1 MALFHPA
8 HSEEAALAP
17 NLWLR
22 TRALEAWL
30 NDKARQGWSLAA
42 IDGTDALLRQDGGG
56 KRYRVVAHADAGLT
70 AFLER
75 CEAEG
80 WRLAGSGEDVYILED
95 AAGTAKEIEDGATE
109 AYVRRRCRRKA
120 LAWAGLAAFY
130 LLLYAIMRL
139 CGDGFDLM
147 RSGVLGGLFLL
158 VYPAMMLAAAA
169 ICLRRGAR
177 AIAGDV
183 RQNVL
188 RRWWQKNLVLRAAE
202 ICLTLVLGVVL
213 AVYPFPPAYPNA
225 PLPEA
230 EAPYTLENVY
240 GLEGEYSAY
249 ETDGSFFVPVQANYA
264 SSRETFLGRSRFLSV
279 EMAGCRWEWV
289 ARRVFDA
296 YAGEGETRPDLA
308 EALGVDALSLSV
320 FSAGGSLLPL
330 DVTIP
335 GETAEWLLAL
345 AGNTSY
351 PYALRLCYRDGLN
364 VVRIRA
370 EPYEDFAPGGAL
382 YEAVRTRSAT

>member
-1 MALFHPA
+1 MTGA
-8 HSEEAALAP
+8 HYETVALAP
-17 NLWLR
+17 DLWLR
-22 TRALEAWL
+22 APALEAWL
-30 NDKARQGWSLAA
+30 NDRARQGWSLAA
-42 IDGTDALLRQDGGG
+42 MEGTDALLKEDGGG
-56 KRYRVVAHADAGLT
+56 RRYRVLAHAEAGLA
-70 AFLER
+70 AFLEY
-75 CEAEG
+75 CETEG

-95 AAGTAKEIEDGATE
+95 AAGTAKEIEDESTE

-120 LAWAGLAAFY
+120 LTWVGLAAAC
-130 LLLYAIMRL
+130 LLLYVIVRL

-177 AIAGDV
+177 AIEGDV

-188 RRWWQKNLVLRAAE
+188 RRWWQKNLLLSAAW
-202 ICLTLVLGVVL
+202 IFLALVLSVVL
-213 AVYPFPPAYPNA
+213 AVHPLPPVYHNA

-230 EAPYTLENVY
+230 EAPYTIENVY

-264 SSRETFLGRSRFLSV
+264 SSRETFLGRTRLLSV

-296 YAGEGETRPDLA
+296 YTGDGETRPDLA

-320 FSAGGSLLPL
+320 FSAGDSLLPL
-330 DVTIP
+330 DVAIP
-335 GETAEWLLAL
+335 GETVEWLLAL
-345 AGNTSY
+345 AENTSY

-364 VVRIRA
+364 VVHIWA
-370 EPYEDFAPGGAL
+370 EPYEDLAPGSAL
-382 YEAVRTRSAT
+382 YEAVRTRSAI

>member
-42 IDGTDALLRQDGGG
+42 MDGTDALLRQDGGG

-177 AIAGDV
+177 AIEGDV

-188 RRWWQKNLVLRAAE
+188 RRWWQKNLLLSAAW
-202 ICLTLVLGVVL
+202 IFLALVQSVVL
-213 AVYPFPPAYPNA
+213 AVHPLPPVYHNA

-230 EAPYTLENVY
+230 EAPYTIENVY
-240 GLEGEYSAY
+240 GMEGEYSAN
-249 ETDGSFFVPVQANYA
+249 ETDGSFFVPVQADYA
-264 SSRETFLGRSRFLSV
+264 SSREAFLGRSRLLSV

-308 EALGVDALSLSV
+308 EALGVDALSLSAV
-320 FSAGGSLLPL
+320 SADGSLLPL
-330 DVTIP
+330 EAAISN
-335 GETAEWLLAL
+335 EAAEWLLAL

-351 PYALRLCYRDGLN
+351 PYALRLCYRDGLR
-364 VVRIRA
+364 VVNIWA

>member
-1 MALFHPA
+1 MTGA
-8 HSEEAALAP
+8 HYETIALAP
-17 NLWLR
+17 DLWLR
-22 TRALEAWL
+22 APALEAWL
-30 NDKARQGWSLAA
+30 NDRARQGWSLAGLE
-42 IDGTDALLRQDGGG
+42 GTDALLKEDGGG
-56 KRYRVVAHADAGLT
+56 RRYRVLAHADAGLA
-70 AFLER
+70 AFLEH
-75 CEAEG
+75 CETEG

-95 AAGTAKEIEDGATE
+95 AAGTAKEIEDESTE

-120 LAWAGLAAFY
+120 LTWVGLAAAC
-130 LLLYAIMRL
+130 LLLYVIVRL

-177 AIAGDV
+177 AIEGDV

-188 RRWWQKNLVLRAAE
+188 RRWWQKNLLLSAAW
-202 ICLTLVLGVVL
+202 IFLALVLSVVL
-213 AVYPFPPAYPNA
+213 AVHPLPPVYHNA
-225 PLPEA
+225 PLPEV
-230 EAPYTLENVY
+230 EAPYTIENVY

-264 SSRETFLGRSRFLSV
+264 SSRETFLGRTRLLSV

-296 YAGEGETRPDLA
+296 YTGDGETRPDLA

-320 FSAGGSLLPL
+320 FSAGDSLLPL
-330 DVTIP
+330 DVAIP
-335 GETAEWLLAL
+335 GETVEWLLAL
-345 AGNTSY
+345 AENTSY

-364 VVRIRA
+364 VVHIWA
-370 EPYEDFAPGGAL
+370 EPYEDLAPGSAL
-382 YEAVRTRSAT
+382 YEAVRTRSAI

>member
-1 MALFHPA
+1 MTGA
-8 HSEEAALAP
+8 HYGTVALAP
-17 NLWLR
+17 DLWLR
-22 TRALEAWL
+22 TPALEAWL
-30 NDKARQGWSLAA
+30 NDRARQGWSLAGLEGA
-42 IDGTDALLRQDGGG
+42 DALLKEDGGG
-56 KRYRVVAHADAGLT
+56 RRYRVLAHAEAELA
-70 AFLER
+70 AFLEH
-75 CEAEG
+75 CETEG

-95 AAGTAKEIEDGATE
+95 AAGTAKEIEDESTE

-120 LAWAGLAAFY
+120 LTWVGLAAAC
-130 LLLYAIMRL
+130 LLLYVIVRL
-139 CGDGFDLM
+139 CGDGFHLM
-147 RSGVLGGLFLL
+147 RGEGAGGLVCI
-158 VYPAMMLAAAA
+158 VYSAIALAAAA

-177 AIAGDV
+177 AIEGDV

-188 RRWWQKNLVLRAAE
+188 RRWWQKNLLLSAAW
-202 ICLTLVLGVVL
+202 IFLALVLSVVL

-264 SSRETFLGRSRFLSV
+264 SSRETFLGRTRLLSV

-296 YAGEGETRPDLA
+296 YTGDGETRPDLA

-320 FSAGGSLLPL
+320 FSAGDSLLPL
-330 DVTIP
+330 DVAIP
-335 GETAEWLLAL
+335 GETVEWLLAL
-345 AGNTSY
+345 AENTSY

-364 VVRIRA
+364 VVHIWA
-370 EPYEDFAPGGAL
+370 EPYEDLAPGGAL
-382 YEAVRTRSAT
+382 YEAVRTRSAI

>member
-42 IDGTDALLRQDGGG
+42 MDGTDALLRQDGGG

-147 RSGVLGGLFLL
+147 RSGVLGGLFFL

-177 AIAGDV
+177 AIEGDV

-188 RRWWQKNLVLRAAE
+188 RRWWQKNLLLSAAW
-202 ICLTLVLGVVL
+202 IFLALVQSVVL
-213 AVYPFPPAYPNA
+213 AVHPLPPVYHNA

-230 EAPYTLENVY
+230 EAPYTIENVY
-240 GLEGEYSAY
+240 GMEGEYSAN
-249 ETDGSFFVPVQANYA
+249 ETDGSFFVPGNVPWKDAPSVRGN
-264 SSRETFLGRSRFLSV
+264 GRL
-279 EMAGCRWEWV
+279 
-289 ARRVFDA
+289 
-296 YAGEGETRPDLA
+296 P
-308 EALGVDALSLSV
+308 LGV
-320 FSAGGSLLPL
+320 GGAAR
-330 DVTIP
+330 VR
-335 GETAEWLLAL
+335 
-345 AGNTSY
+345 
-351 PYALRLCYRDGLN
+351 RLCRRRRNAPRPCRGVGRGRALP
-364 VVRIRA
+364 VRCLCRRQSPA
-370 EPYEDFAPGGAL
+370 A
-382 YEAVRTRSAT
+382 RSGHFQ

>member
-1 MALFHPA
+1 MTGA
-8 HSEEAALAP
+8 HYETVALAP
-17 NLWLR
+17 DLWLR
-22 TRALEAWL
+22 APALEAWL
-30 NDKARQGWSLAA
+30 NDKARQGWSLAGLEGA
-42 IDGTDALLRQDGGG
+42 DALLKEDGGG
-56 KRYRVVAHADAGLT
+56 RRYRVLAHAEAELA
-70 AFLER
+70 AFLEH
-75 CEAEG
+75 CETEG

-95 AAGTAKEIEDGATE
+95 AAGTAKEIEDESTE

-120 LAWAGLAAFY
+120 LTWVGLAAAC
-130 LLLYAIMRL
+130 LLLYVIVRL

-177 AIAGDV
+177 AIEGDV

-188 RRWWQKNLVLRAAE
+188 RRWWQKNLLLSAAW
-202 ICLTLVLGVVL
+202 IFLALVLSVVL
-213 AVYPFPPAYPNA
+213 AVHPLPSVYHNA

-230 EAPYTLENVY
+230 EAPYTIENVY

-264 SSRETFLGRSRFLSV
+264 SSRETFLGRTRLLSV

-296 YAGEGETRPDLA
+296 YTGDGETRPDLA

-320 FSAGGSLLPL
+320 FSAGDSLLPL
-330 DVTIP
+330 DVAIP
-335 GETAEWLLAL
+335 GETVEWLLAL
-345 AGNTSY
+345 AENTSY

-364 VVRIRA
+364 VVHIWA
-370 EPYEDFAPGGAL
+370 EPYEDLAPGSAL
-382 YEAVRTRSAT
+382 YEAVRTRSAI

>member
-1 MALFHPA
+1 MALFHSA
-8 HSEEAALAP
+8 YSEEAALAP

-42 IDGTDALLRQDGGG
+42 MDGTDALLRQDGGG

-177 AIAGDV
+177 AIEGDV

-188 RRWWQKNLVLRAAE
+188 RRWWQKNLVLRAAG

-213 AVYPFPPAYPNA
+213 AVYPFPPTYPNA

-230 EAPYTLENVY
+230 EAPYTIENVY

-308 EALGVDALSLSV
+308 EALCVDALSLSAV
-320 FSAGGSLLPL
+320 SADGSLLPL
-330 DVTIP
+330 EAAISN
-335 GETAEWLLAL
+335 EAAEWLLAL

-351 PYALRLCYRDGLN
+351 PYALRLCYRDGLR
-364 VVRIRA
+364 VVSIWA

>member
-1 MALFHPA
+1 MTGA
-8 HSEEAALAP
+8 HYETVALAP
-17 NLWLR
+17 DLWLR
-22 TRALEAWL
+22 APALEAWL
-30 NDKARQGWSLAA
+30 NDRARQGWSLAGLE
-42 IDGTDALLRQDGGG
+42 GTDALLKEDGGG
-56 KRYRVVAHADAGLT
+56 RRYRVVAHAEARLA

-75 CEAEG
+75 CETEG

-95 AAGTAKEIEDGATE
+95 AAGTAKEIEDGTTE

-120 LAWAGLAAFY
+120 LTWAGLAAAC
-130 LLLYAIMRL
+130 LLLYVIVRL

-177 AIAGDV
+177 AIEGDV

-188 RRWWQKNLVLRAAE
+188 RRWWQKNLLLSAAW
-202 ICLTLVLGVVL
+202 IFLALVLSVVL
-213 AVYPFPPAYPNA
+213 AVHPLPPVYHNA

-264 SSRETFLGRSRFLSV
+264 SSRETFLGRSRFLS
-279 EMAGCRWEWV
+279 GV

-296 YAGEGETRPDLA
+296 YTGDGEARPDLA

-345 AGNTSY
+345 AENTSY

-364 VVRIRA
+364 VVHIWA
-370 EPYEDFAPGGAL
+370 EPYEDLAPGSAL
-382 YEAVRTRSAT
+382 YEAVRTRSAI

>member
-1 MALFHPA
+1 MTGA
-8 HSEEAALAP
+8 HYGTVALAP
-17 NLWLR
+17 DLWLR

-30 NDKARQGWSLAA
+30 NDRARQGWSLAGLE
-42 IDGTDALLRQDGGG
+42 GTDALLKEDGGG
-56 KRYRVVAHADAGLT
+56 RRYRVLAHAEAGLA
-70 AFLER
+70 AFLEH
-75 CEAEG
+75 CETEG

-95 AAGTAKEIEDGATE
+95 AAGTAKEIEDESTE

-120 LAWAGLAAFY
+120 LTWVGLAAAC
-130 LLLYAIMRL
+130 LLLYVIVRL

-177 AIAGDV
+177 AIEGDV

-188 RRWWQKNLVLRAAE
+188 RRWWQKNLLLSAAW
-202 ICLTLVLGVVL
+202 IFLALVLSVVL
-213 AVYPFPPAYPNA
+213 AVHPLPPVYHNA

-230 EAPYTLENVY
+230 EAPYTIENVY
-240 GLEGEYSAY
+240 GLEGEYRAY

-264 SSRETFLGRSRFLSV
+264 SSRETFLGRTRLLSV

-296 YAGEGETRPDLA
+296 YTGDGETRPDLA

-320 FSAGGSLLPL
+320 FSAGDSLLPL
-330 DVTIP
+330 DVAIP
-335 GETAEWLLAL
+335 GETVEWLLAL
-345 AGNTSY
+345 AENTSY

-364 VVRIRA
+364 VVHIWA
-370 EPYEDFAPGGAL
+370 EPYEDLAPGNAL
-382 YEAVRTRSAT
+382 YEAVRTRSAI

>member
-1 MALFHPA
+1 MTGA
-8 HSEEAALAP
+8 HYGTVALAP
-17 NLWLR
+17 DLWLR
-22 TRALEAWL
+22 APALEAWL
-30 NDKARQGWSLAA
+30 NDRARQGWSLAGLE
-42 IDGTDALLRQDGGG
+42 GTDAPLRQDGGG
-56 KRYRVVAHADAGLT
+56 RRFRVLAHADAGLA
-70 AFLER
+70 AFLEH
-75 CEAEG
+75 CETEG

-95 AAGTAKEIEDGATE
+95 AAGTAKEIEDESTE

-120 LAWAGLAAFY
+120 LTWVGLAAAC
-130 LLLYAIMRL
+130 LLLYVIVRL

-177 AIAGDV
+177 AIEGDV

-188 RRWWQKNLVLRAAE
+188 RRWWQKNLLLSAAW
-202 ICLTLVLGVVL
+202 IFLALVLSVVL
-213 AVYPFPPAYPNA
+213 AVHPLPPVYHNA

-230 EAPYTLENVY
+230 EAPYTIENVY
-240 GLEGEYSAY
+240 GLEGEYRAY

-264 SSRETFLGRSRFLSV
+264 SSRETFLGRTRLLSV

-296 YAGEGETRPDLA
+296 YTGDGETRPDLA
-308 EALGVDALSLSV
+308 EALGLDALSLSV
-320 FSAGGSLLPL
+320 FSAGDSLLPL
-330 DVTIP
+330 DVAIP
-335 GETAEWLLAL
+335 GETVEWLLAL
-345 AGNTSY
+345 AENTSY

-364 VVRIRA
+364 VVHIWA
-370 EPYEDFAPGGAL
+370 EPYEDLAPGNAL
-382 YEAVRTRSAT
+382 YEAVRTRSAI

>member
-42 IDGTDALLRQDGGG
+42 MDGTDALLRQDGGG

-147 RSGVLGGLFLL
+147 RSGVLGGLFFL

-177 AIAGDV
+177 AIEGDV

-188 RRWWQKNLVLRAAE
+188 RRWWQKNLVLRAAG

-213 AVYPFPPAYPNA
+213 AVYPFPPTYPNA

-230 EAPYTLENVY
+230 EAPYTIENVY
-240 GLEGEYSAY
+240 GLESEYSAY

-296 YAGEGETRPDLA
+296 YTGDGETRPDLA
-308 EALGVDALSLSV
+308 EALGVDALSLSAV
-320 FSAGGSLLPL
+320 SADGSLLPL
-330 DVTIP
+330 EAAISN
-335 GETAEWLLAL
+335 EAAEWLLAL

-351 PYALRLCYRDGLN
+351 PYALRLCYRDGLR
-364 VVRIRA
+364 VVSIWA
-370 EPYEDFAPGGAL
+370 EPYEDFVPGGAL

>member
-1 MALFHPA
+1 MALLQLV
-8 HSEEAALAP
+8 HSELVTLAP
-17 NLWLR
+17 DLWLR

-42 IDGTDALLRQDGGG
+42 MDDADVMLKEDGGG
-56 KRYRVVAHADAGLT
+56 RRYRVVAHAEAGLA

-75 CEAEG
+75 YETEG

-95 AAGTAKEIEDGATE
+95 AAGTAKEIEDGTTE

-120 LAWAGLAAFY
+120 LTWVGLAAAC
-130 LLLYAIMRL
+130 LLLYVIVRL
-139 CGDGFDLM
+139 CGDGFHLM
-147 RSGVLGGLFLL
+147 RGEGAGGLVCI
-158 VYPAMMLAAAA
+158 VYSAIALAAAA
-169 ICLRRGAR
+169 ICLRRGVR
-177 AIAGDV
+177 AIEGDV

-188 RRWWQKNLVLRAAE
+188 RRWWQKNLVLRAAG

-296 YAGEGETRPDLA
+296 YTGDGEARPDLA

-345 AGNTSY
+345 AENTSY

-364 VVRIRA
+364 VVRIWA
-370 EPYEDFAPGGAL
+370 EPYEDLAPGGAL
-382 YEAVRTRSAT
+382 YEAVRTRSAI

>member
-1 MALFHPA
+1 MALLQLV
-8 HSEEAALAP
+8 HSELVTLAP
-17 NLWLR
+17 DLWLR

-42 IDGTDALLRQDGGG
+42 MDDADVMLKEDGGG
-56 KRYRVVAHADAGLT
+56 RRYRVVAHAEAGLA

-75 CEAEG
+75 YETEG

-95 AAGTAKEIEDGATE
+95 AAGTAKEIEDGTTE

-120 LAWAGLAAFY
+120 LTWAGLAAAC
-130 LLLYAIMRL
+130 LLLYAIVRL
-139 CGDGFDLM
+139 CGEGA
-147 RSGVLGGLFLL
+147 GGLVCI
-158 VYPAMMLAAAA
+158 VYSAIALAAAA
-169 ICLRRGAR
+169 ICLRRGVR
-177 AIAGDV
+177 AIEGDV

-188 RRWWQKNLVLRAAE
+188 RRWWQKNLLLSAAW
-202 ICLTLVLGVVL
+202 IFLALVQSVVL
-213 AVYPFPPAYPNA
+213 AVHPLPPVYHNA

-230 EAPYTLENVY
+230 EAPYTIENVY
-240 GLEGEYSAY
+240 GMEGEYSAN
-249 ETDGSFFVPVQANYA
+249 ETDGSFFVPVQADYA
-264 SSRETFLGRSRFLSV
+264 SSREAFLGRSRLLSV

-296 YAGEGETRPDLA
+296 YTGDGEARPDLA

-335 GETAEWLLAL
+335 GETVEWLLAL
-345 AGNTSY
+345 AENTSY

-364 VVRIRA
+364 VVHIWA
-370 EPYEDFAPGGAL
+370 EPYEELAPGGAL
-382 YEAVRTRSAT
+382 YEAVRTRSAI

>member
-42 IDGTDALLRQDGGG
+42 MDGTDALLRQDGGG

-95 AAGTAKEIEDGATE
+95 AAGTAKEIEDGVTE

-130 LLLYAIMRL
+130 LLLYAIVRL
-139 CGDGFDLM
+139 CSDGFDLM

-158 VYPAMMLAAAA
+158 VYPAMMLAGAA

-177 AIAGDV
+177 AIEGDV

-188 RRWWQKNLVLRAAE
+188 RRWWQKNLLLRAAW
-202 ICLTLVLGVVL
+202 IFLTLVLSVVL
-213 AVYPFPPAYPNA
+213 GVHLLPLVYHNA

-230 EAPYTLENVY
+230 EAPYTIENVY
-240 GLEGEYSAY
+240 GMEGEYSAN
-249 ETDGSFFVPVQANYA
+249 ETDGSFFVPVQADYA
-264 SSRETFLGRSRFLSV
+264 SSREAFLGRSRLLSV

-308 EALGVDALSLSV
+308 EALGVDALSLSAV
-320 FSAGGSLLPL
+320 SAGGSLLPL
-330 DVTIP
+330 DVAIP
-335 GETAEWLLAL
+335 SETVEWLLAL

-351 PYALRLCYRDGLN
+351 PYALRLCYRDGLR
-364 VVRIRA
+364 VVNIWA